1 MNEEKTLC
9 AICAW
14 RKNCLKRYKYESSTK
29 LRCPE
34 FTRDVT
40 LPKNKKED
48 S

>member
-1 MNEEKTLC
+1 MSEEKTLC
-9 AICAW
+9 VECAW
-14 RKNCLKRYKYESSTK
+14 RKDCLKRYKYESSTK

-40 LPKNKKED
+40 LPKKEKKE